1 MDAVQKGGGD
11 RVKVKIGKGKGRERR
26 EREIQMKK
34 SIQSLLFTFS

>member
-1 MDAVQKGGGD
+1 MEAVKKGGGD
-11 RVKVKIGKGKGRERR
+11 RVKVGIGKGKGRERR